1 MAGSPSKGRKRAAPS
16 FLDRRTFV
24 SGLAATPLLTSLAP
38 QCAAQAVV
46 ATAPALNSAALD
58 RVAEKARG
66 LDQLNSLIVAQHGE
80 IALGEAFRGPALDR
94 PANVKS
100 VSKTLVAAL
109 TGAALERGL
118 LSGTGQLLSELMP
131 DLIPAEADPRVGDIT
146 VADLLTMQAGLERTS
161 GANYGRWVQSRDW
174 VRFAL
179 TRRFIAEPGARM
191 LYSTGSYHLLGVAL
205 TQASGQSLLEL
216 ARDWLGAP
224 LEIDFPPWTR
234 DPQGFYLG
242 GNNMLLSPLALLRF
256 GELYRQGGLWQGR
269 RVLGADWVEASW
281 QPRTYSPFSRHDYG
295 YGWFLA
301 RVSGHRIAY
310 ARGYGGQM
318 LYLVPDLGLTVV
330 VTSDPTRPAR
340 SRGYVGD
347 LNALLAEDIIPA
359 AEGV

>member
-1 MAGSPSKGRKRAAPS
+1 MGGLAVVPLLAGLAPESGVRAA
-16 FLDRRTFV
+16 
-24 SGLAATPLLTSLAP
+24 
-38 QCAAQAVV
+38 V
-46 ATAPALNSAALD
+46 ATTPALDPAALD

-80 IALGEAFRGPALDR
+80 IVLGESFRGPALDH

-109 TGAALERGL
+109 TGAALDRGL
-118 LSGTGQLLSELMP
+118 LSGADQPLSELMP
-131 DLIPAEADPRVGDIT
+131 ELIPTEADPRVGDIT

-179 TRRFIAEPGARM
+179 TRSFIAEPGARM

-205 TQASGQSLLEL
+205 TQASGRSLLEL

-224 LEIDFPPWTR
+224 LEIDFPAWTR
-234 DPQGFYLG
+234 DPQGCYLG

-256 GELYRQGGLWQGR
+256 GELYRQGGLWQER
-269 RVLGADWVEASW
+269 RVLSTDWVEASW

-301 RVSGHRIAY
+301 RVSGQRVAY

-330 VTSDPTRPAR
+330 VTSDPNRPAR